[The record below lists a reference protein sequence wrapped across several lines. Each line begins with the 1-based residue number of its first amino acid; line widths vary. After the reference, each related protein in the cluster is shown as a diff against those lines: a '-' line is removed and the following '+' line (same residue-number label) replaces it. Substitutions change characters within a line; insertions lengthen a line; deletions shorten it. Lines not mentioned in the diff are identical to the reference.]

1 MLNYPLIFSE
11 KRGDRIKRHL
21 LFWSFWWFYF
31 GLMHAVQ
38 PFGRPEIS
46 YFRNLPFTMSESI
59 LLMLPQMALT
69 YPMLYFVL
77 PGFIFH
83 DKYLKAFLWTLVFIM
98 LTGVVSFLFGEY
110 LNPKILA
117 FILPEQYLKYTQRP
131 PALNFAMGVLV
142 AIKGAP
148 LCAAMAVGFKLLKHW
163 YVKEK
168 RNMQLLKENAEA
180 QLQLL
185 TAQVHPHFL
194 FNTLN
199 NIYSQ
204 VQDES
209 PKGSKMIMGLSD
221 LLRYILS
228 EGNKVAVP
236 LSKELVMLH
245 EYINLEKVRYGNKLE
260 LHISMPEETHNTQIA
275 PLLLLPFVENCFK
288 HGTSKF
294 LIHPWINL
302 KIELKGNTLMM
313 KLMNGKE
320 IHEMEA
326 QTKSG
331 TGILNVKKR
340 LELLYD
346 GKYELQITDEPEIF
360 VVNLKI
366 ELTEGRPESK
376 LISES
381 IPTLDYA

>member
-1 MLNYPLIFSE
+1 MLNYSLVFSE
-11 KRGDRIKRHL
+11 KRSIRIKRHL
-21 LFWSFWWFYF
+21 LFWGFWWCYF
-31 GLMHAVQ
+31 GMMHAVQ

-46 YFRNLPFTMSESI
+46 YFRNLPFTISESI
-59 LLMLPQMALT
+59 LLMLPQVVLT

-77 PGFIFH
+77 PRFILH
-83 DKYLKAFLWTLVFIM
+83 DKYSKAFLWTIIFI
-98 LTGVVSFLFGEY
+98 LLAAVISFLLGEY
-110 LNPKILA
+110 VNPKILA

-148 LCAAMAVGFKLLKHW
+148 LCAAMAVGLKLLKHW
-163 YVKEK
+163 YIKEK
-168 RNMQLLKENAEA
+168 RNMQLLKENSEA

-204 VQDES
+204 VQNES

-228 EGNKVAVP
+228 EGNKVTVP
-236 LSKELVMLH
+236 LGKELMMLN

-260 LHISMPEETHNTQIA
+260 LHISMPQETHNKQIT

-294 LIHPWINL
+294 LVHPWINL
-302 KIELKGNTLMM
+302 KIELKGNIMMM

-320 IHEMEA
+320 IQQIEEPA
-326 QTKSG
+326 KSG
-331 TGILNVKKR
+331 TGILNVRKR
-340 LELLYD
+340 LELLYKN
-346 GKYELQITDEPEIF
+346 KYELQITDEPEIF
-360 VVNLKI
+360 VVNLTI
-366 ELTEGRPESK
+366 ELTEGKPESK
-376 LISES
+376 TINEL

>member
-1 MLNYPLIFSE
+1 MLNYSLIFSE
-11 KRGDRIKRHL
+11 KRDDRIKRHL
-21 LFWSFWWFYF
+21 LFWGFWWFYF

-38 PFGRPEIS
+38 PFGAPEIA
-46 YFRNLPFTMSESI
+46 YFRNLPFTISESI

-77 PGFIFH
+77 PRFIFN
-83 DKYLKAFLWTLVFIM
+83 DKYLKAFLWTIVFI
-98 LTGVVSFLFGEY
+98 LLAGVVSFLMGEY
-110 LNPKILA
+110 VNPKVLA
-117 FILPEQYLKYTQRP
+117 FILPDQYLKYTQRP

-148 LCAAMAVGFKLLKHW
+148 LCAAIAVGLKLLKHW

-204 VQDES
+204 VQNES

-221 LLRYILS
+221 LMRYILS
-228 EGNKVAVP
+228 EGNKTAVP
-236 LSKELVMLH
+236 LSKELTMLN

-260 LHISMPEETHNTQIA
+260 LHISMPQETGNLQIA

-302 KIELKGNTLMM
+302 KIELKGKTMIM

-320 IHEMEA
+320 TQQVEE
-326 QTKSG
+326 TVRSG
-331 TGILNVKKR
+331 TGVLNVKKR
-340 LELLYD
+340 LELLYKD
-346 GKYELQITDEPEIF
+346 KYELQISDEQEIF

-366 ELTEGRPESK
+366 ELTEGKPESK
-376 LISES
+376 KISES
-381 IPTLDYA
+381 ITTFDYA

>member
-1 MLNYPLIFSE
+1 MLNYSLIFSE
-11 KRGDRIKRHL
+11 KRSDRIKRHL
-21 LFWSFWWFYF
+21 LFWGFWWFYF

-38 PFGRPEIS
+38 PFGKPEIA
-46 YFRNLPFTMSESI
+46 YFRNLPFTISESV

-69 YPMLYFVL
+69 YPMLYYVL
-77 PGFIFH
+77 PYFILH
-83 DKYLKAFLWTLVFIM
+83 DKYFKAFLWTIVFI
-98 LTGVVSFLFGEY
+98 LITGVVSFLLGEY
-110 LNPKILA
+110 VNPKVLA
-117 FILPEQYLKYTQRP
+117 FILPPQYLEYTQRP

-148 LCAAMAVGFKLLKHW
+148 LCAAIAVGLKLLKHW
-163 YVKEK
+163 YIKEK
-168 RNMQLLKENAEA
+168 RNMQLLKENSEA

-204 VQDES
+204 VQTES

-228 EGNKVAVP
+228 EGNKTAVS
-236 LSKELVMLH
+236 LRKELMMLN

-260 LHISMPEETHNTQIA
+260 LHISIPQETGNLQIA

-288 HGTSKF
+288 HGSSKF

-302 KIELKGNTLMM
+302 KIELKGNTLIM

-320 IHEMEA
+320 IQQVEE
-326 QTKSG
+326 TVKSG
-331 TGILNVKKR
+331 TGVLNVKKR
-340 LELLYD
+340 LELLYKD
-346 GKYELQITDEPEIF
+346 KYELQISDEQEIF

-366 ELTEGRPESK
+366 ELTEGKPESK
-376 LISES
+376 TISES
-381 IPTLDYA
+381 IPKLDYA

>member
-1 MLNYPLIFSE
+1 
-11 KRGDRIKRHL
+11 
-21 LFWSFWWFYF
+21 
-31 GLMHAVQ
+31 
-38 PFGRPEIS
+38 
-46 YFRNLPFTMSESI
+46 
-59 LLMLPQMALT
+59 MLPQMALT

-77 PGFIFH
+77 PRFILH
-83 DKYLKAFLWTLVFIM
+83 DKYLKAFLWTIVFI
-98 LTGVVSFLFGEY
+98 LFTGVASLLIIEY
-110 LNPKILA
+110 VNPRVLA
-117 FILPEQYLKYTQRP
+117 FILPERYLRYTQRP
-131 PALNFAMGVLV
+131 FTLNFVMGVML
-142 AIKGAP
+142 ALKGTP
-148 LCAAMAVGFKLLKHW
+148 LSAAMAVGLKLLKHW
-163 YVKEK
+163 YIKEK
-168 RNMQLLKENAEA
+168 RNLQLLKENSEA

-204 VQDES
+204 VQTES

-228 EGNKVAVP
+228 EGSKTTVS
-236 LSKELVMLH
+236 LRKELMMLN

-260 LHISMPEETHNTQIA
+260 LHISIPQETGNLQIA

-302 KIELKGNTLMM
+302 KIELKGNIMIM

-320 IHEMEA
+320 IQQVEE
-326 QTKSG
+326 TVRSG
-331 TGILNVKKR
+331 TGVLNVKKR
-340 LELLYD
+340 LALLYKD
-346 GKYELQITDEPEIF
+346 KYELQISDEQEIF

-366 ELTEGRPESK
+366 ELTEGKPESK
-376 LISES
+376 TISES